1 MKISFKKYNEIAAM
15 IKRFTTQQGS
25 GLLEVVIAIGL
36 ISILSVTFMGSLGQV
51 AGTVSLTD
59 EQQIAKTIAEHQ
71 MEYVTNLSFSS
82 SYTPA
87 SISITYPDYSVT
99 ISVASVPSRDSN
111 IQQINIL
118 VSHQGKPIYLGQSAY
133 TLQGYKV
140 NR

>member
-1 MKISFKKYNEIAAM
+1 MNKSFKNYNEIAAM

-25 GLLEVVIAIGL
+25 GLMEVVIVIGL
-36 ISILSVTFMGSLGQV
+36 VSILSVTFLGSLGQV
-51 AGTVSLTD
+51 SGSLSLTD
-59 EQQIAKTIAEHQ
+59 EQQTAKIIAEHQ
-71 MEYVTNLSFSS
+71 MEYIENLIYSS

-87 SISITYPDYSVT
+87 SISSDYPDYSVS
-99 ISVASVPSRDSN
+99 ISIAAVPSRDSN

-118 VSHQGKPIYLGQSAY
+118 VSHQGRPIYLGQSAY

>member
-51 AGTVSLTD
+51 SGTISLTD

-87 SISITYPDYSVT
+87 SISSTYPDYSVT

>member
-1 MKISFKKYNEIAAM
+1 MKTFINKHKPFLIINWLT
-15 IKRFTTQQGS
+15 RQRGS

-36 ISILSVTFMGSLGQV
+36 IAILSITFMGSLGQV
-51 AGTVSLTD
+51 SGTVSLTD

-71 MEYVTNLSFSS
+71 MEYVNNLSFST

-87 SISITYPDYSVT
+87 SISSTYPDYSVAV
-99 ISVASVPSRDSN
+99 SVASVPSRDSN

-118 VSHQGKPIYLGQSAY
+118 VSHQGRPIYLGQSAY